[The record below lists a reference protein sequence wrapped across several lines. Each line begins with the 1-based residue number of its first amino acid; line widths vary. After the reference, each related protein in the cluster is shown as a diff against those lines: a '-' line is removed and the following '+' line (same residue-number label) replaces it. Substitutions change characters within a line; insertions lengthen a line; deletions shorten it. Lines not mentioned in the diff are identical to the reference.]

1 MNGPH
6 DLGGQHGLGP
16 IGREVGEPVFHAEW
30 ERRAFALTLAM
41 GARGDWNL
49 DMSRH
54 ARENRHPVDY
64 LSSSYYELWLKG
76 LEALMIEEGL
86 VTEEEIAAACRGEK
100 PPAHDMGGAVT
111 PEKLIA
117 SLEKGDSTRLPD
129 QVPARFQ
136 VGQRVRT
143 RNLNPQGHTRLP
155 RYARGRDGIV
165 ERNHGVFV
173 FPDSNARREGTKPQH
188 LYSVSF
194 NAREL
199 WGEDHASRD
208 HVMIDLFEDY
218 LLPGEAAHG

>member
-1 MNGPH
+1 M
-6 DLGGQHGLGP
+6 
-16 IGREVGEPVFHAEW
+16 
-30 ERRAFALTLAM
+30 
-41 GARGDWNL
+41 
-49 DMSRH
+49 
-54 ARENRHPVDY
+54 
-64 LSSSYYELWLKG
+64 
-76 LEALMIEEGL
+76 
-86 VTEEEIAAACRGEK
+86 EEIAAACRGEK
-100 PPAHDMGGAVT
+100 PPTHNMGGAVT

-165 ERNHGVFV
+165 ERNHGVFI